1 MLPGGGEVS
10 FGQQSTARKGS
21 FFTVNLFKILHYFE
35 QFYSVLGS
43 KVLPGE
49 GRWGLGSKV
58 LPGEGRWGLGSK
70 VLPGEGRLGLGSK
83 VR

>member
-1 MLPGGGEVS
+1 ML
-10 FGQQSTARKGS
+10 
-21 FFTVNLFKILHYFE
+21 LHYFE

-49 GRWGLGSKV
+49 GRLGLGSKV

-70 VLPGEGRLGLGSK
+70 VLPGEGRFFTVNLFKILHYFEQFYSVLGSK
-83 VR
+83 MLPG

>member
-1 MLPGGGEVS
+1 MGFGQQRAARGGEVLLMLTCS
-10 FGQQSTARKGS
+10 MLLHKFG
-21 FFTVNLFKILHYFE
+21 

-58 LPGEGRWGLGSK
+58 LPGEGRFFTVNLFK
-70 VLPGEGRLGLGSK
+70 ILHYFEQF
-83 VR
+83 